1 VRIVVTGATGFL
13 GRNLVPV
20 LQQQGH
26 EVIALSSRDG
36 DLTELRVFQ
45 KLLTMHEPNLVIHLA
60 GLVGGIQ
67 ANRSLPADFFYM
79 NQALTTNLFE
89 AAKEINTRVFVTIG
103 GCSYPANAK
112 SPISENQ
119 MWDGYPQLDSAPFS
133 VAKKTAITAASAYR
147 QQYGLDTK
155 VIVPGNMYGPFD
167 NFRTHQ
173 SHVVPALIRKFH
185 EAKMTQ
191 SRTIQIWGSGR
202 ATRDFVYVGDV
213 ASMLTS
219 LVTKSEVPNLV
230 NLSSGSETKISDLA
244 QLLRAVIYPEAD
256 LEFDLTAPEG
266 QLVKIFA
273 TDLMKELGLT
283 SETSLE
289 SGLRHTYSWLVEAI
303 ESKSTNLRW

>member
-1 VRIVVTGATGFL
+1 MRIVVTGATGFL

>member
-1 VRIVVTGATGFL
+1 
-13 GRNLVPV
+13 
-20 LQQQGH
+20 
-26 EVIALSSRDG
+26 
-36 DLTELRVFQ
+36 
-45 KLLTMHEPNLVIHLA
+45 
-60 GLVGGIQ
+60 
-67 ANRSLPADFFYM
+67 M